1 MTPGSITRL
10 EGSVSR
16 SDGERSLRCATGR
29 SLRGLCFAIAFLLS
43 QGAVGLAQERRFD
56 LGLEVKVNWRD
67 SEDVRFP
74 SPFGFPPE
82 VFPVGEEGVFLRT
95 VEPGSHF
102 EVSVVTLTLG
112 YRFSERFHAFAK
124 IDAIDL
130 YDRNPTSE
138 DHEVDVDELWL
149 RWGDPWAPAV
159 LAESAG
165 GYVKVGKFGKF
176 ERQNDR
182 HLESYGLMSTTFNRF
197 EDFGLEAGADLG
209 RYVYLKGSL
218 SQGNP
223 VFIRDPNA
231 LAGDNGTLDSLLT
244 PSDPELW
251 SGVPILYDAEIEY
264 DLDFEEPEVGVA
276 LGARWQ
282 SQVAD
287 RSFDV
292 MVWGYQR
299 DLQDTVE
306 LEGTLYGGDLDL
318 LLGPGNERPL
328 PITGSEKEELGA
340 NLWLYL
346 GGFSLFG
353 QAVDSE
359 LAGLERTGWEIEA
372 AWRFDLPVA
381 AAIGGRQLFSFI
393 APAIR
398 FSELDP
404 EIVGGSSEFPAV
416 SVRWDW
422 EKIDAGVR
430 IGLWDGLDLTAE
442 LAQHTFVVRGEDRH
456 MDEALVTIRY
466 RR

>member
-1 MTPGSITRL
+1 MISER
-10 EGSVSR
+10 EGKSRNVRRFGVTLATLVSLVVA
-16 SDGERSLRCATGR
+16 SD
-29 SLRGLCFAIAFLLS
+29 
-43 QGAVGLAQERRFD
+43 LAAQDTAAGDQERRFD

-74 SPFGFPPE
+74 SPYPFPPASI
-82 VFPVGEEGVFLRT
+82 PVGEDDVFLRT

-102 EVSVVTLTLG
+102 EVSVITLNLG
-112 YRFSERFHAFAK
+112 YRFTQRLEAFAK

-130 YDRNPTSE
+130 HDRNPTSE
-138 DHEVDVDELWL
+138 DREIDVDELWI
-149 RWGDPWAPAV
+149 RWGDPWAPASV
-159 LAESAG
+159 AESAG

-209 RYVYLKGSL
+209 RFVYLKGSL
-218 SQGNP
+218 TQGNP
-223 VFIRDPNA
+223 VFMRDPNA
-231 LAGDNGTLDSLLT
+231 LAGDNGTPDSLLF
-244 PSDPELW
+244 PSDPEVW
-251 SGVPILYDAEIEY
+251 SGVPILYDAEVEY
-264 DLDFEEPEVGVA
+264 DIDFEEPEVGIA

-287 RSFDV
+287 RAVDV
-292 MVWGYQR
+292 MIWGYQR

-306 LEGTLYGGDLDL
+306 LDGTLYGGDLDL
-318 LLGPGNERPL
+318 LLGPGNTDPL
-328 PITGSEKEELGA
+328 PVSGVEKEEVGA
-340 NLWLYL
+340 NVWLYW
-346 GGFSLFG
+346 GGFSAFA
-353 QAVDSE
+353 QVIDSD
-359 LAGLERTGWEIEA
+359 LAGMERTGWELEA

-381 AAIGGRQLFSFI
+381 AAIGGRQLFSYV

-404 EIVGGSSEFPAV
+404 EIVGGSSKYPTV